1 MTSIVTRPI
10 RIVIL
15 GASGTGKTTLARA
28 LGERLQVPH
37 FDSDDYVNLP
47 TDPPYTHPRSP
58 EERCRLVE
66 QDLVPLRSW
75 VLGGGVVAWTP
86 APRLDPTLLVFLA
99 LPMDLRIERLLIRE
113 RARFGDRL
121 LPGGDMEGEH
131 REFMAWTRGYDDGT
145 AEGPNNRP
153 NHEARLRDARCD
165 VLRLEGPMSTDDM
178 IARVLARLQASAPSG

>member
-1 MTSIVTRPI
+1 MRAPI

-28 LGERLQVPH
+28 LGERLSVPS

-58 EERCRLVE
+58 EERCRLLE
-66 QDLVPLRSW
+66 QDLLPLPSW
-75 VLGGGVVAWTP
+75 VLGGGAVAWTP
-86 APRLDPTLLVFLA
+86 APRVEPTLLVFLD
-99 LPMDLRIERLLIRE
+99 LPMDLRIARLLVRE

-131 REFMAWTRGYDDGT
+131 REFMAWTRGYDDGS

-153 NHEARLRDARCD
+153 NHESVLRAARCP
-165 VLRLEGPMSTDDM
+165 VVRIEGPVSIDEAL
-178 IARVLARLQASAPSG
+178 ARVLDAC